1 MDTLTRQVTLGLAYS
16 VSERC
21 KEVSTAQ
28 LFWAMDRFWFD
39 RKDCDECSAEQR
51 SEASMKCAVE
61 LDRRDAPMRNPTLP
75 VDFPRDFPGQRPQQ
89 CF

>member
-1 MDTLTRQVTLGLAYS
+1 
-16 VSERC
+16 
-21 KEVSTAQ
+21 
-28 LFWAMDRFWFD
+28 
-39 RKDCDECSAEQR
+39 
-51 SEASMKCAVE
+51 MKCALE